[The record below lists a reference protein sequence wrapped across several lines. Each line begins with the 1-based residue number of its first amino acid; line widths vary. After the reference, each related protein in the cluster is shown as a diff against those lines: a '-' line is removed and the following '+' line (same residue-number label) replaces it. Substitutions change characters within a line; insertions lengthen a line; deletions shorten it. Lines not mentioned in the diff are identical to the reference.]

1 MHINGVSKMEYYKIK
16 DLGENIFSIF
26 EIVGVGEHLI
36 IGEDK
41 ALLIDTGY
49 GYGNLRKEIKKICNK
64 PLIVVNSHAH
74 VDHCFGN
81 SQFEKVFISKEDMP
95 VFQTDELQKQKNI
108 MKKYGVKVAPML
120 RFVFLYGKLKKKPF
134 YNTSVEKMP
143 DNMSFELGNREIGF
157 MVFPGHTKG
166 SMIALDQKAKTIFA
180 GDAVNPGVFLFFDK
194 ELRLEEYARKLEELS
209 QLTGYEKVIIS
220 HSVAPLPFAFIKWYA
235 DFLRRVTLEN
245 SVKTDFPNEGRTVLQ
260 YTEHDEGYGECSV
273 FYCEENLRTEA
284 NE

>member
-1 MHINGVSKMEYYKIK
+1 MEYYKIK

-120 RFVFLYGKLKKKPF
+120 RFVFLC
-134 YNTSVEKMP
+134 
-143 DNMSFELGNREIGF
+143 I
-157 MVFPGHTKG
+157 
-166 SMIALDQKAKTIFA
+166 
-180 GDAVNPGVFLFFDK
+180 
-194 ELRLEEYARKLEELS
+194 
-209 QLTGYEKVIIS
+209 
-220 HSVAPLPFAFIKWYA
+220 
-235 DFLRRVTLEN
+235 RR
-245 SVKTDFPNEGRTVLQ
+245 
-260 YTEHDEGYGECSV
+260 HH
-273 FYCEENLRTEA
+273 
-284 NE
+284 